1 MTRDYYEVLGVP
13 RDADAQTIKKAYR
26 RLARELHPDVNNH
39 DPDCEDKFKE
49 ATQAYEVLC
58 DAEKRRL
65 YDAYG
70 PDAFRRG
77 AGGSGFGGFNGPF
90 GDFDDIF
97 QSFFGSWFG
106 GGARQAAEPTRGQDL
121 LVELVL
127 DLEEA
132 AFGVTKDVEVESL
145 DTCRECGGARTTDPS
160 SVTTCSVC
168 GGSGVSRTVRQSLF
182 GQFVQTGPCGACRGE
197 GRIIGKPCP
206 SCGGAGRAMRA
217 HTISVDIPA
226 GIADGQRVRLTGRGG
241 VGERGGQPG
250 DLYVQVRVAPHPAF
264 ERDGDD
270 ILYRQDLTM
279 IQAALGVD
287 VNVPTLDGEEEVH
300 FRPGTQPGD
309 VITLRSRGVPHLRQ
323 QGRGAQKILVNV
335 VVPRN
340 LDDRQRELLHAFD
353 ECCGDEHYNHKA
365 EGFFQKFKQ
374 LFTG

>member
-13 RDADAQTIKKAYR
+13 RDADTQTIKKAYR

-39 DPDCEDKFKE
+39 DPDCEEKFKE
-49 ATQAYEVLC
+49 ATRAYEVLC

-65 YDAYG
+65 YDTYG

-106 GGARQAAEPTRGQDL
+106 GGAQKRAEPARGQDL
-121 LVELVL
+121 LVEVVL

-132 AFGVTKDVEVESL
+132 AFGVTKDVEIEAL
-145 DTCRECGGARTTDPS
+145 DTCPECGGAGTADPS

-168 GGSGVSRTVRQSLF
+168 GGSGVSQTVRQSLL
-182 GQFVQTGPCGACRGE
+182 GRLVQTGPCTACRGE
-197 GRIIGKPCP
+197 GRIIGEPCAA
-206 SCGGAGRAMRA
+206 CGGAGRSLRA
-217 HTISVDIPA
+217 RTLSVDIPA

-250 DLYVQVRVAPHPAF
+250 DLYVQVRVAPHPLF
-264 ERDGDD
+264 QRDGDD

-287 VNVPTLDGEEEVH
+287 LNVPTLDGEEEVH
-300 FRPGTQPGD
+300 FAAGTQPGD
-309 VITLRSRGVPHLRQ
+309 VITLRSRGVPRLRQ
-323 QGRGAQKILVNV
+323 TGRGAQRILINV

-340 LDDRQRELLHAFD
+340 LDERQRDFLQAFD
-353 ECCGDEHYNHKA
+353 ECCGEEHYNHKT
-365 EGFFQKFKQ
+365 EGFFHKFKQ